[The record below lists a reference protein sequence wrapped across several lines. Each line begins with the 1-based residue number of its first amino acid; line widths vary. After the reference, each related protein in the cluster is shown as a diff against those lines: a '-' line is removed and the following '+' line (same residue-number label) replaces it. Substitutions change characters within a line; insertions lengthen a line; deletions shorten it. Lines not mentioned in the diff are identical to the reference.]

1 MRLYVRA
8 PPPGPLRRGVV
19 PLTGYPP
26 SSQGFLSPPWA
37 RTWDHEL
44 RYPFE
49 VVPTT
54 NWASSSVGSENYLE
68 WVPFFVRAPPLGPL
82 RRGVVPLTGYPP
94 SSQGFLLPPWAR
106 TWDHELRYPFEVVPT
121 TNWASSSIGSENYLE
136 WVPFFVRAPPPGPL
150 RRGVVPLTGYPPSS
164 QGFLSPPWA

>member
-1 MRLYVRA
+1 MCLSFHRKPFYGTRNAMPRKTCRHRLSQKITPFFVRA

-54 NWASSSVGSENYLE
+54 NWATSSVGSGVAQLVVGTTSNGYLSS
-68 WVPFFVRAPPLGPL
+68 WSQVRAHGGERNPCELG
-82 RRGVVPLTGYPP
+82 G
-94 SSQGFLLPPWAR
+94 
-106 TWDHELRYPFEVVPT
+106 
-121 TNWASSSIGSENYLE
+121 
-136 WVPFFVRAPPPGPL
+136 
-150 RRGVVPLTGYPPSS
+150 
-164 QGFLSPPWA
+164 